1 MLARKAAGNEAVLNY
16 VHIVNRR
23 LQIVARARGLRLPEE
38 LEEEIGRE
46 MRLRGATFSEVA
58 TQLLREAVRMRR
70 VPGIYFF
77 DGLDSRRA
85 AITGTGLEV
94 WEVVATYK
102 SLGADR
108 EALKESYPWLDDK
121 QLSAALFYY
130 ELYPEEIDARL
141 SLEERWT
148 QENVWSELPFTRPR
162 GPASNDGS

>member
-1 MLARKAAGNEAVLNY
+1 M
-16 VHIVNRR
+16 
-23 LQIVARARGLRLPEE
+23 PEE

-70 VPGIYFF
+70 VPGIHFL

-94 WEVVATYK
+94 WEVVGTYK
-102 SLGADR
+102 SLGEDR
-108 EALKESYPWLDDK
+108 AALRESYQWLDDR
-121 QLSAALFYY
+121 QLAAALFYY

-148 QENVWSELPFTRPR
+148 PETVWSELPFTRPGR
-162 GPASNDGS
+162 PAPDSGT

>member
-1 MLARKAAGNEAVLNY
+1 M
-16 VHIVNRR
+16 
-23 LQIVARARGLRLPEE
+23 ARARGLRLPEE

-70 VPGIYFF
+70 VPGIYFL

-108 EALKESYPWLDDK
+108 EALRESYPWLDDK
-121 QLSAALFYY
+121 QAFGGAFLL
-130 ELYPEEIDARL
+130 
-141 SLEERWT
+141 
-148 QENVWSELPFTRPR
+148 
-162 GPASNDGS
+162 

>member
-1 MLARKAAGNEAVLNY
+1 MNERV
-16 VHIVNRR
+16 
-23 LQIVARARGLRLPEE
+23 QIVARARGLRLPEE

-46 MRLRGATFSEVA
+46 MKLRGATFSEVA

-70 VPGIYFF
+70 VPGIHFLA
-77 DGLDSRRA
+77 GLDSRRA

-102 SLGADR
+102 SLGEDR
-108 EALKESYPWLDDK
+108 AALRESYQWLDDR

-148 QENVWSELPFTRPR
+148 PETVWSELPFTRPGR
-162 GPASNDGS
+162 PAPDGGT